1 MAYYTT
7 SYTESDLEQAALE
20 WFEELNYEKAYGPD
34 ISPEGEY
41 PERQFYHD
49 VILKDRLRDALIR
62 INKRLP
68 REAIEEAIRIIEV
81 PRSPSLLIN
90 NKAFQKMI
98 TDGIDVQYRAA
109 NGEYPTEKVWLFDTD
124 PDRIGNNDFL
134 VVNQFT
140 VVENQGEKRP
150 DIVVFV
156 NGLPIAVLE
165 LKSASNEEV
174 GISDAY
180 NQMQSYKSAIPSLFT
195 YNSFLVISD
204 GVNARVG
211 TLTANEDR
219 FMMWRTIDGDDVAPS
234 SLPQLEVLIKGMFE
248 KAGCSTSSSISCC
261 FRPTGSICSKYWPDT
276 TNTTLPTKRL
286 RARSERRWMKGT
298 AKSVSSGIRK
308 APAKACPWYS
318 TRANSC

>member
-1 MAYYTT
+1 MAYYSV

-62 INKRLP
+62 INKHVP
-68 REAIEEAIRIIEV
+68 REAIEEAIRVIEV

-98 TDGIDVQYRAA
+98 TDGIDVQYQAA

-124 PDRIGNNDFL
+124 PDRIDNNDFL

-150 DIVVFV
+150 DIVVLV
-156 NGLPIAVLE
+156 NGLPIAVFE

-180 NQMQSYKSAIPSLFT
+180 NQVQTYKSTIPSLFT

-219 FMMWRTIDGDDVAPS
+219 FMMWRTIDGYDVAPS

-248 KAGCSTSSSISCC
+248 KVGCSTSSSISCC
-261 FRPTGSICSKYWPDT
+261 FKPMGSNCSKYWRDT

-286 RARSERRWMKGT
+286 QVRNVRRWTKGI
-298 AKSVSSGIRK
+298 AKS
-308 APAKACPWYS
+308 A
-318 TRANSC
+318 